1 MCQEGLVRD
10 FREKFEMYSSL
21 LKVSEYLYLLGLILH
36 GLKDE
41 VRAKLELQSFHTLD
55 EAMDLAKLVES
66 RNLMLLKCFSKSLNR
81 YT

>member
-1 MCQEGLVRD
+1 
-10 FREKFEMYSSL
+10 MYSSL
-21 LKVSEYLYLLGLILH
+21 LKVSEYLYLLGLVLH

-41 VRAKLELQSFHTLD
+41 VRAELELQSFHTLD